1 MKCGV
6 EANRKKYG
14 SHSNGNNCV
23 DKEDIH
29 DEFRCKH
36 KQTIKQTKRCLRK
49 EDSE

>member
-6 EANRKKYG
+6 EANRKKPW
-14 SHSNGNNCV
+14 SHPNGNNCV

-36 KQTIKQTKRCLRK
+36 KQTIKQTKKCLR
-49 EDSE
+49 